1 MSEIKCPVCG
11 DIVKNGKCTFCGYL
25 PTAEELRNSKG
36 NQTRINESK
45 NASYTT
51 VNECKDHSEHV
62 INECGDHS
70 KHNINE
76 YTEKIVHVV
85 NECTDQVISGITGTK
100 FEGGKSAGEGHS
112 YYTDNNESNVR
123 TMYILSLV
131 LMFFNQVISIILC
144 IFGLRMARTEEYT
157 KKFKTIL
164 IVNIV
169 IIAIGVLSMIVMPI
183 ISVLL
188 GMAF

>member
-62 INECGDHS
+62 INECGNHS
-70 KHNINE
+70 EHNINE

-112 YYTDNNESNVR
+112 YNNESNVR
-123 TMYILSLV
+123 TMYILSLI